1 MAQNSEITVTHKEL
15 NDTKPG
21 YVEKLKVNFAH
32 ANTEVRNAKDAT
44 CTEEGYT
51 GDTYCTDCGTLLTKG
66 EVIPAKG
73 HDFSDW
79 TVSKEAT
86 CTEAG
91 QETRTCERCQET
103 ETREIPAK
111 GHDYKVTVVEPTCEE
126 EGYTLHECTVCGHA
140 YRDEFVDA
148 SGHGVTEIRN
158 AKEATCTE
166 AGYTGDIYC
175 TVCNELVTRGEV
187 IAPKGHTLRDTVV
200 VPTCTTGGYTEH
212 TCTVCGVTYRDTIT
226 PAQGHSWS
234 EWAVEQAPDCFTA
247 GLETRSCSVCKEV
260 ETRVLPACSDN
271 CPSKDFQDVDTTR
284 WYHEGVDFVV
294 SHHIMNGVGN
304 GMFLPNGILTR
315 GQLVTTLYRLAGEPE
330 TEAAN
335 PFLDVDLDQYYGKA
349 VVWAA
354 EHGIAKGMTDI
365 TFAPNMAVTREQM
378 VTFLYRYAKFSGK
391 DVTGS
396 YDLTEFGDAQAVND
410 FAKAPMA
417 WAVKTGL
424 ITGMDGLLNPKG
436 NATRAQVATVF
447 LRYCQGM

>member
-1 MAQNSEITVTHKEL
+1 
-15 NDTKPG
+15 
-21 YVEKLKVNFAH
+21 
-32 ANTEVRNAKDAT
+32 
-44 CTEEGYT
+44 
-51 GDTYCTDCGTLLTKG
+51 
-66 EVIPAKG
+66 
-73 HDFSDW
+73 
-79 TVSKEAT
+79 
-86 CTEAG
+86 
-91 QETRTCERCQET
+91 
-103 ETREIPAK
+103 
-111 GHDYKVTVVEPTCEE
+111 
-126 EGYTLHECTVCGHA
+126 
-140 YRDEFVDA
+140 
-148 SGHGVTEIRN
+148 
-158 AKEATCTE
+158 
-166 AGYTGDIYC
+166 
-175 TVCNELVTRGEV
+175 
-187 IAPKGHTLRDTVV
+187 
-200 VPTCTTGGYTEH
+200 
-212 TCTVCGVTYRDTIT
+212 
-226 PAQGHSWS
+226 
-234 EWAVEQAPDCFTA
+234 
-247 GLETRSCSVCKEV
+247 
-260 ETRVLPACSDN
+260 
-271 CPSKDFQDVDTTR
+271 
-284 WYHEGVDFVV
+284 
-294 SHHIMNGVGN
+294 MNGVGN

-378 VTFLYRYAKFSGK
+378 ATFLYRYAKFSGK